1 MWGGARQ
8 SIIVPKVVPAP
19 PARLAPSEQTDFCQE
34 LRPGSFPDISLHYS
48 SFLGNSWVL
57 CCSVLLAVTFV
68 MLVVS
73 SLCRSPSLDGVNP
86 PSYSLLHPKFQPCPH
101 IAAPFF
107 AEVVSL
113 FPKDLQS
120 LLVEAWMLCWLI
132 AASPCSPALPPY
144 PLLLIPMQVIPILPA
159 ALTASP
165 ILENPF
171 LGSPVI
177 QHQVEAC
184 LPCFKDMSLAL
195 SLLCFL
201 AR

>member
-1 MWGGARQ
+1 MTCPEWTNRLLSEIKTRVISRHLSALVLFPWELLGALLLRF
-8 SIIVPKVVPAP
+8 
-19 PARLAPSEQTDFCQE
+19 ARC
-34 LRPGSFPDISLHYS
+34 DIRDV
-48 SFLGNSWVL
+48 SWVFPV
-57 CCSVLLAVTFV
+57 SITVFGWGK
-68 MLVVS
+68 S
-73 SLCRSPSLDGVNP
+73 SLLF
-86 PSYSLLHPKFQPCPH
+86 LLPKFQPCPH
-101 IAAPFF
+101 VAAPFF

-120 LLVEAWMLCWLI
+120 LLVEAWSLCWVI
-132 AASPCSPALPPY
+132 AASPCSSALPPY

-201 AR
+201 ARLLPPFKSIQMGL